1 MDRASFLKSLLVLTA
16 VPKVAQSALTVASSV
31 PPAAV
36 ATAKITEKTLMSAFV
51 PDMWTRRIE
60 QQLMMNSYMKSI
72 VDEAYRQSA
81 ITDVMKGRA

>member
-1 MDRASFLKSLLVLTA
+1 
-16 VPKVAQSALTVASSV
+16 
-31 PPAAV
+31 
-36 ATAKITEKTLMSAFV
+36 MSAFV